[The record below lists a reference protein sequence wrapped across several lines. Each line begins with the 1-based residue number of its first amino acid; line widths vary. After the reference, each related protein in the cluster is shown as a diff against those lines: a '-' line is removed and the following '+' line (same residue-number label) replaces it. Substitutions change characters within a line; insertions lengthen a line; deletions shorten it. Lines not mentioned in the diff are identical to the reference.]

1 MNAAAKRWI
10 ERRAE
15 PELLPRFVQSLDCPA
30 LVAAVLARRGLT
42 DVAAAR
48 HFLSARLNSLPDP
61 ALLPD
66 LIPAVE
72 RLEVALRKGEKI
84 AVHGDYD
91 VDGISGTALLVESL
105 RLFGAEVEYHIP
117 LRMQDGYGLSAAALS
132 RAAASGCRLVVTVD
146 CGVSALAEAQIARQL
161 GLDLIITDHHQPPE
175 TLPECTALVNPHLVG
190 NQFPWPDLAGVGVA
204 FFLLLGLRRQL
215 RESGWFAPGAEPD
228 LRQSLDLV
236 ALGTIADMVPLG
248 GINRVLVRYG
258 LQLLDQGLRPGVAAL
273 KKVAAVSKVSCGSV
287 GFRLAPRLNAAGR
300 LEDAALGV
308 QLLLGEGDCS
318 LDDLAGQL
326 DDCNRERQQLEEQT
340 LKQAITAVEA
350 GQGGRFSLVLA
361 SEGWHAGVIGI
372 VASRLVER
380 YHLPTVMIALEAGM
394 GKGSA
399 RSIRNFHLYAA
410 LQQAATHLKSFGG
423 HAAAAGLSLQAENID
438 NFRRDFEQVAAAR
451 LSPDDLLPLIEHDG
465 EVRLEELSLP
475 VVRQLMSLAP
485 FGIGNP
491 QPAFVARRLE
501 ILRPQI
507 VGQKHLRFSVR
518 ETGTIQACIAFGMAE
533 RIDQLSG
540 CVDLLFRPD
549 INSFRGQDSVQ
560 LQVVDFRPAAD

>member
-1 MNAAAKRWI
+1 MTAVSKRWQ
-10 ERRAE
+10 ERFFDRGRITQLSQA
-15 PELLPRFVQSLDCPA
+15 LPCLPLIASV
-30 LVAAVLARRGLT
+30 LVRRGLT
-42 DVAAAR
+42 DAAAAQD
-48 HFLSARLNSLPDP
+48 FLSARLNSLPDP

-66 LIPAVE
+66 LIPAVQ
-72 RLEVALRKGEKI
+72 RLDAAVRKGEKI
-84 AVHGDYD
+84 GVHGDYD

-117 LRMQDGYGLSAAALS
+117 LRMQDGYGLSGDALR
-132 RAAASGCRLVVTVD
+132 RAAASGCRLVLTVD
-146 CGVSALAEAQIARQL
+146 CGVSALAEAQMAKEL
-161 GLDLIITDHHQPPE
+161 GLDLIITDHHQPPA
-175 TLPECTALVNPHLVG
+175 TLPECLALVNPHLAG

-215 RESGWFAPGAEPD
+215 RESGWFAQRPEPD

-258 LQLLDQGLRPGVAAL
+258 LQLLDQSQRPGIVAL
-273 KKVAAVSKVSCGSV
+273 KKVAAVSKVSCGTV

-308 QLLLGEGDCS
+308 QLLLGEGDGS
-318 LDDLAGQL
+318 LHELASHL
-326 DDCNRERQQLEEQT
+326 DCCNRERQQIEEQT
-340 LKQAITAVEA
+340 LNQAIAAVES
-350 GQGGRFSLVLA
+350 GQGGDFSLVLA

-380 YHLPTVMIALEAGM
+380 YHRPTVMIALEDGV

-399 RSIRNFHLYAA
+399 RSIRGFHLFEA
-410 LQQAATHLKSFGG
+410 LQQAAANLKSFGG
-423 HAAAAGLSLQAENID
+423 HAAAAGLSLPAENLD
-438 NFRRDFEQVAAAR
+438 GFRRDFEQVAAAS
-451 LSPDDLLPLIEHDG
+451 LSPEDLLPLLEHDG
-465 EVRLEELSLP
+465 EVTLDELSLP
-475 VVRQLMSLAP
+475 VVRQLAELAP

-518 ETGTIQACIAFGMAE
+518 AAGTTHACIAFGMAE
-533 RIDQLSG
+533 RIAQLSG
-540 CVDLLFRPD
+540 SVDLLFRPD

-560 LQVVDFRPAAD
+560 LQVVDFRATGD